1 MSWGALYA
9 QLGGVN
15 KHSTSLGK
23 IWLSVLFIFRIT
35 ILVLAAESVWGDEQ
49 SDFTCNTQ
57 QPGCKNVC
65 YDHFFPVSHI
75 RMWCLQLIF
84 VSTPALLVAMH
95 VAYRKRGDKRT
106 MLASNGTEKMTDID
120 LETLKKRRL
129 PITGPLWWTYTC
141 SLFFRLIFEGGF
153 MYALYFVYDGFK
165 MPRLVKCE
173 QWPCPNKVDCF
184 ISRPTEKTIFTIF
197 MVASSAICMV
207 LNVAELCYLIIKALL
222 RCSDRAKKRKH
233 LYSHSDSGTRDNSLL
248 QNKKNEMLLSSS
260 ADSSSNKTMC

>member
-1 MSWGALYA
+1 MSWAALYS

-75 RMWCLQLIF
+75 RLWCLQLIF

-95 VAYRKRGDKRT
+95 VAYRKRGVKKE
-106 MLASNGTEKMTDID
+106 LIASNGDKKDED
-120 LETLKKRRL
+120 LEGLKNRRL
-129 PITGPLWWTYTC
+129 HITGPLWWTYTS
-141 SLFFRLIFEGGF
+141 SLFFRLLFEAGF
-153 MYALYFVYDGFK
+153 MYALYFVYDGFQ

-184 ISRPTEKTIFTIF
+184 ISRPTEKTVFTIF
-197 MVASSAICMV
+197 MVASSAFCIV
-207 LNVAELCYLIIKALL
+207 LNVAELVYLITKALM
-222 RCSDRAKKRKH
+222 RCSARTRKRHSYAHSTSMSKDRA
-233 LYSHSDSGTRDNSLL
+233 LL
-248 QNKKNEMLLSSS
+248 QNKKNELLSSVS
-260 ADSSSNKTMC
+260 DSSASKSV

>member
-1 MSWGALYA
+1 MSWAALYA

-23 IWLSVLFIFRIT
+23 IWLSVLFIFRIM
-35 ILVLAAESVWGDEQ
+35 ILALAAESVWGDEQ

-75 RMWCLQLIF
+75 RLWCLQLIF

-95 VAYRKRGDKRT
+95 VAYRKRGTKR
-106 MLASNGTEKMTDID
+106 NIIRNKGKQVRDD
-120 LETLKKRRL
+120 LESLRNRRL
-129 PITGPLWWTYTC
+129 SITGPLWWTYTS
-141 SLFFRLIFEGGF
+141 SLFFRLIFEGCF
-153 MYALYFVYDGFK
+153 MYILYFIYNGYQ

-184 ISRPTEKTIFTIF
+184 ISRPTEKTVFTLF
-197 MVASSAICMV
+197 MVSSSAICMV
-207 LNVAELCYLIIKALL
+207 LNVAELSYLIGKALA
-222 RCSDRAKKRKH
+222 RCYRRRCNH
-233 LYSHSDSGTRDNSLL
+233 RRRDTMLGDVTEEKALS
-248 QNKKNEMLLSSS
+248 QNEKNETLLSAS
-260 ADSSSNKTMC
+260 AKAL

>member
-23 IWLSVLFIFRIT
+23 IWLSVLFIFRIM

-49 SDFTCNTQ
+49 AGFTCNTQ

-75 RMWCLQLIF
+75 RLWCLQLIF

-95 VAYRKRGDKRT
+95 VAYRKRETKKTILRKNGDQVQ
-106 MLASNGTEKMTDID
+106 GD
-120 LETLKKRRL
+120 LEDLRKSRL
-129 PITGPLWWTYTC
+129 SITGPLWWTYTS
-141 SLFFRLIFEGGF
+141 SLFFRLIFEGSF
-153 MYALYFVYDGFK
+153 MYILYFIYNGFQ

-184 ISRPTEKTIFTIF
+184 ISRPTEKTVFTLF
-197 MVASSAICMV
+197 MVCSSAICMV
-207 LNVAELCYLIIKALL
+207 LNVAELFYLICKALI
-222 RCSDRAKKRKH
+222 RCSHRRQNRQRRRIMLADAKEEKA
-233 LYSHSDSGTRDNSLL
+233 LS
-248 QNKKNEMLLSSS
+248 QNEKNEMLQ
-260 ADSSSNKTMC
+260 SSNAKAL

>member
-1 MSWGALYA
+1 MSWGDLYA

-23 IWLSVLFIFRIT
+23 IWLSILFIFRIM
-35 ILVLAAESVWGDEQ
+35 ILALAAESVWGDEQ

-75 RMWCLQLIF
+75 RLWCLQLIF

-95 VAYRKRGDKRT
+95 VAYRKREAKRNIIRT
-106 MLASNGTEKMTDID
+106 HGNKAQDD
-120 LETLKKRRL
+120 LESLKKKRL
-129 PITGPLWWTYTC
+129 SIIGPLWWTYTS

-153 MYALYFVYDGFK
+153 MYAFYFVYNGFQ

-173 QWPCPNKVDCF
+173 QWPCPNTVDCF

-207 LNVAELCYLIIKALL
+207 LNVAELLYLIIKELIRCSQHSKSNCHLDHLPREKALL
-222 RCSDRAKKRKH
+222 ENETNKMMQCSF
-233 LYSHSDSGTRDNSLL
+233 
-248 QNKKNEMLLSSS
+248 ECSS
-260 ADSSSNKTMC
+260 AKAV